1 MTTLHLDKAI
11 AELKQQPNNRSEII
25 TEVWIALQQF
35 YQPNAGEL
43 ADLLKEL
50 CNCCTQV
57 LIVDLIKLT
66 HQYLC
71 ANVQRVFTG
80 MQLYVLDTAKSWELA
95 EITQILWMPDHH
107 QYFIYVVFVG
117 WPTKWS
123 EWIAVTSLRLHWLKS
138 KQGELL
144 SSVPTIDDMGM
155 TIQPGERLDFFNNLN
170 GVWERAEII
179 GRRERR
185 FDIVLANKTRL
196 INCRQTQFAPYRTFT

>member
-1 MTTLHLDKAI
+1 MTTLHLDNAI
-11 AELKQQPNNRSEII
+11 SELKQQPNNRSERI

-35 YQPNAGEL
+35 NQPSAGEL

-50 CNCCTQV
+50 CNCCAQV

-95 EITQILWMPDHH
+95 EIKQILWMPDRD

-123 EWIAVTSLRLHWLKS
+123 EWIAVTSLRLQWLKS

-144 SSVPTIDDMGM
+144 SSVPTIDDM
-155 TIQPGERLDFFNNLN
+155 TRQLGERLDFFNNLN
-170 GVWERAEII
+170 GVWECAEIV

-185 FDIVLANKTRL
+185 FNITLADKTRL